1 MFIGRQEHALAVLAQ
16 TGQRRSLAVFHIF
29 AHSGH
34 ISPSSASGSPQS
46 THLGTQ
52 SRRIINEPTA
62 ASASPIRFRLLLL
75 VVAGTA
81 LLLSFHEIGKTG
93 ITRCVHIIIDHC
105 SMSWS
110 TDECASFYGNTNF
123 TMQWCIL
130 SESLWHSIHEKE
142 AHGYG
147 GIWGGSPATF
157 HHNLLAHH
165 SNRTPRLCGSRYSN
179 RADVEKVDLCNNV
192 IYNWT
197 NEGAYGA
204 QGGYYNI
211 MNNYYKLGPASAKDK
226 THARFFTAYIDDG
239 KNAQDAGVFGYFY
252 VNGNIMDNTCV
263 DLSGEQQKEI
273 ASANANNISST
284 AFKVKNDERTSSD
297 LLLDMRIDIL
307 SDYSF
312 MQSATDAYETVLAYA
327 GAWTCG
333 WKDNEYI
340 IPERDK
346 IDRRIVSE
354 TANGTY
360 STNASKGGG
369 YGLIDSQVDTI
380 EKWDEYITATSS
392 LVDTDKDGIPD
403 GWEIAKGL
411 NPNDASDG
419 AKYNLSAAYT
429 NLEVYLNG
437 LVENTFPASH
447 PK

>member
-1 MFIGRQEHALAVLAQ
+1 MNGYQNNY
-16 TGQRRSLAVFHIF
+16 
-29 AHSGH
+29 
-34 ISPSSASGSPQS
+34 P
-46 THLGTQ
+46 
-52 SRRIINEPTA
+52 
-62 ASASPIRFRLLLL
+62 
-75 VVAGTA
+75 
-81 LLLSFHEIGKTG
+81 GKQN
-93 ITRCVHIIIDHC
+93 IIIDHC

-273 ASANANNISST
+273 ASANANNTSST

-333 WKDNEYI
+333 WKDNKYI

-369 YGLIDSQVDTI
+369 YGLIDSQEDTI
-380 EKWDEYITATSS
+380 EKWDEYITETSS

-447 PK
+447 SK